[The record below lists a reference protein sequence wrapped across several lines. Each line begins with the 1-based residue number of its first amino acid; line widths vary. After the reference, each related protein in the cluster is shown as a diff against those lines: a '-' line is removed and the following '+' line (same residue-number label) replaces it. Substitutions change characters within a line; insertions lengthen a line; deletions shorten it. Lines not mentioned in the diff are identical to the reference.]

1 MVKSNKP
8 LIVQIDARSGRTI
21 EAIVFI
27 KIKEVRLIA
36 GSQSYKVDIEDTI
49 LGSPVLIKSVDIPIN
64 SYEALRSQIVAQTG
78 FTETGTALDLKIMPY
93 ALLSFI
99 KNDVREDGKLIYGAA
114 PEDFELNIV
123 EEPTPDTQ
131 E

>member
-1 MVKSNKP
+1 MIKSNKP

-49 LGSPVLIKSVDIPIN
+49 LGSPILIKSVDIPIN
-64 SYEALRSQIVAQTG
+64 SYEALRSQIVTQTG